1 LLPGI
6 RAPLEKSLGADLQS
20 IRVHGDSRS
29 AGTAESMSARAFTVG
44 TDVFLGPGQRPTDLA
59 LMAHEVAHVVQQR
72 GAPVVQLWTSD
83 RTDPYEQEAHRA
95 SAAVVRSEPFNV
107 RGRTGPR
114 VQRLGISDALNWF
127 ADKANVIPGFRMLT
141 IILGFNPINMSRVDR
156 SAANIRGAAIEF
168 IPGGSLIT
176 QALANHGIFDK
187 VGAWVEEQFK
197 SLGLVGS
204 AFKKAIDDFVKSLSI
219 WDLGNL
225 GGVWERA
232 KRIFTDPIDRL
243 LNFAKGLLNGIIKF
257 IKDAILMPLA
267 KLAEGT
273 RGWDLLI
280 AVLGKNPITG
290 EPVPRNAETLI
301 GGFLKLIGQEEVWNN
316 MKKANALG
324 RAWHWFQ
331 GAMTELLAFVR
342 QIPTLAINAFKS
354 LELVDIILVPRAF
367 MKVAAVFGNFIGD
380 FISWAGKAVWNLLE
394 IIFDVVSPGAW
405 SYIKKTGAA
414 LKSILKNPL
423 PFVGNLVKA
432 AKLGFQNFAS
442 NFLEHLKA
450 GLIDWLTG
458 SLPGVYIPKSFA
470 LVEIVKF
477 VFSVLGLTWANVR
490 QKLVA
495 AIGETAVKVLE
506 TAFDIVVT
514 LVKEGPAATWEKIK
528 EQLSNLKDMVIGGIT
543 SMVIDMVV
551 QKAVPKLI
559 AMFIPGAGF
568 ISAIISIYDT
578 IMVFVQKISQIIQV
592 VKGFVDSIVAI
603 AQGVITAAAQRVE
616 STLAR
621 LLSLAI
627 NFLAGF
633 AGLGKVADKVME
645 VIKKIRAPI
654 DKALDALINWIVT
667 IAKKLGKLAAQ
678 AGVPQD
684 PKERLRLGLDA
695 ATAAVNTLRGPAV
708 PVALIVP
715 LLAAIKVRYGL
726 KVLQPIEKDGDWWIE
741 AVVNPPDQKKT
752 QKKKGSAG
760 EIKPMP
766 QVAVEFF
773 CNTLKYD
780 LGEYRGQ
787 LKGQESGLNALPVD
801 KWKENRDNYETY
813 GRPAEAG
820 AAQEAARELY
830 RQELRDQGKSEPA
843 IALEMAKLAA
853 LHEPD
858 MIAGGKITLKKLGS
872 RFINS
877 SIGSQWRTKVRI
889 LDEAVKAVPESERP
903 NLRMNVKL
911 TVTS

>member
-1 LLPGI
+1 
-6 RAPLEKSLGADLQS
+6 
-20 IRVHGDSRS
+20 
-29 AGTAESMSARAFTVG
+29 
-44 TDVFLGPGQRPTDLA
+44 
-59 LMAHEVAHVVQQR
+59 MAHEVAHVVQQR

-156 SAANIRGAAIEF
+156 SAANILRAAIEF

-414 LKSILKNPL
+414 LKTILKNPL

-514 LVKEGPAATWEKIK
+514 LVKEGPAAAWEKIK